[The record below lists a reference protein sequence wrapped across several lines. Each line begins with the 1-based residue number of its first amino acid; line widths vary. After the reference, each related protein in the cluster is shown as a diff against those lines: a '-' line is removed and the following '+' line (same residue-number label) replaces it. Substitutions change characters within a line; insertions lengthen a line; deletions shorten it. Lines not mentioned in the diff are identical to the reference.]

1 MKPLTYSQSTIL
13 EAVTKAA
20 EKRLPCP
27 KNVVLAAQAGL
38 RAESSAQCALKRLED
53 LGYLTINATP
63 GWRVITLPDGKRT
76 ATRKECTRKDNAG
89 PALRIVARAET
100 AKSPVPTSPPVFRDP
115 CPCCGVRLDADPAL
129 CCPRG
134 RAIRSMVA

>member
-13 EAVTKAA
+13 AAVTKAA
-20 EKRLPCP
+20 KERLPCP

-53 LGYLTINATP
+53 LGYLTMKATP
-63 GWRVITLPDGKRT
+63 NWRIIILPDGKRT
-76 ATRKECTRKDNAG
+76 ATRQECTRKHNAG

-115 CPCCGVRLDADPAL
+115 CPGCNTRLDADPTL

-134 RAIRSMVA
+134 RAIRKLVA